1 MATSHVLRSC
11 CDAICLCLGGLSG
24 AVFGDFQWA
33 KSHSDLILGNH
44 CPADVKLCP
53 WFDFR
58 ISSEFV
64 KRTFKNGQIGP
75 PLMCKLFGIIGVTR
89 LSIHPDWMH
98 DKNLGTDKVP
108 RVYTRP

>member
-1 MATSHVLRSC
+1 MRYVFVLEG
-11 CDAICLCLGGLSG
+11 CLGLSSG
-24 AVFGDFQWA
+24 IFNGRN
-33 KSHSDLILGNH
+33 HSDLILGNH
-44 CPADVKLCP
+44 CPADIEQCP

-64 KRTFKNGQIGP
+64 KRTFKKLVNGQIGP

-89 LSIHPDWMH
+89 LSIYPDWMH